1 MTCKNNNIL
10 LIVVLLSFMLLQMRK
25 KSDLRTTTSRYLCRD
40 NCTRAQQQ
48 RWKQP
53 FQVEIDEYVQ
63 SSARRGHFGAG
74 TITTVNGSS
83 WEYPALSVES
93 LARSLRNKTIY
104 IDGDSHVYYFTVQLL
119 YFLKYLCP
127 NKCRVGKSTSQ
138 SRPFEP
144 TAQCPEGEES
154 YYAMHPDVAKVW
166 RPKIAFD
173 HWLRFGKRE
182 GRKYECN
189 CDDVTS
195 GGANISAILEH
206 EQLYSGVKEHYKSL
220 WGNGQIRFDNC
231 FPLEEKDQTK
241 DDGTGE
247 TASYVTVQHS
257 FYYDQV
263 DSGEESILSS
273 ATRAKPTTDIAILDF
288 AVMHRLHL
296 FPVKDD
302 RWGTEKMIRNLGP
315 SMRFEEQIERTVNSV
330 ADAGAKCIFLKT
342 PNTMCS
348 VKDPSMERNF
358 VREFYGNL
366 DELDRGVFDE
376 DSCRKRM
383 EAWRSDMPDS
393 YKSSFGELSRL
404 DMCDATRL
412 QAKGS
417 ELTNACVETV
427 QKQLLREGKD
437 MEYGDTHSL
446 CSYRFAQTNVGQE
459 SRRDQFQHFVSTNQ
473 ERYWRERNVK
483 LIYFDF
489 YQIVKDHD
497 SYCQHAD
504 DSNHYGK
511 LLPLQVKLITNII
524 GQHCS

>member
-1 MTCKNNNIL
+1 MTCRNNNIL
-10 LIVVLLSFMLLQMRK
+10 KIVVLLSLMMGLMITNFA
-25 KSDLRTTTSRYLCRD
+25 DLRTTSRYLWGD
-40 NCTRAQQQ
+40 NCTRVQQQ

-53 FQVEIDEYVQ
+53 FQVEIDDYIQ

-74 TITTVNGSS
+74 TNTTANGSS

-119 YFLKYLCP
+119 YFLNYLCP
-127 NKCRVGKSTSQ
+127 NKSRVGKSTSQ
-138 SRPFEP
+138 S
-144 TAQCPEGEES
+144 
-154 YYAMHPDVAKVW
+154 
-166 RPKIAFD
+166 PKS
-173 HWLRFGKRE
+173 R
-182 GRKYECN
+182 
-189 CDDVTS
+189 
-195 GGANISAILEH
+195 ANISAILEH
-206 EQLYSGVKEHYKSL
+206 EQLYSGVKEHYTSL

-247 TASYVTVQHS
+247 TASHVTVQHS

-273 ATRAKPTTDIAILDF
+273 ATRAKPTTDIAILNF

-296 FPVKDD
+296 FPVKDNH
-302 RWGTEKMIRNLGP
+302 WGTEKMIRNLGP
-315 SMRFEEQIERTVNSV
+315 SIRFEEQIERTVNSV

-376 DSCRKRM
+376 DSCRARM
-383 EAWRSDMPDS
+383 GAWRSEMPDS

-404 DMCDATRL
+404 DMCNATRL

-417 ELTNACVETV
+417 ELINACVEIV

-497 SYCQHAD
+497 SYCQYAD